1 MKARTKFAIGLMS
14 IAVVLSIAL
23 FGGLEM
29 YKNQQ
34 IDDTRQAINET
45 ANLTVNQI
53 DTKIQQRRDDVGYAA
68 SRPQA
73 RQFDS
78 VGAYLGSFLNTSRFY
93 AAQVIHANGTVVE
106 FQGDIREGTRE
117 RVVGSDV
124 SSETYVQ
131 KALDGRTY
139 VSDVEYSPPIDR
151 HLVIVSA
158 PIFDDGQRVK
168 GVFAAA
174 LYLNENTLFDAV
186 RPLQTSKQSIRI
198 TDGSTVLL
206 PEEQRFQQRITES
219 ATVPGSGWTVTVSRD
234 ASGLLRELRWLA
246 IAQGVGLLTL
256 LSLVVAFGYWQYAT
270 NLQQAERLLEAFDR
284 LREGEFDHELS
295 FTGAEEWTRISEG
308 FTEMVGELQERERA
322 IQERERR
329 LSILN
334 RVLRHN
340 LRNDVGII
348 IGQAQI
354 IPESDGPEQRRAV
367 EKIIER
373 GEQLV
378 RHSETARRMEEAIED
393 AAERRRAVDVVPVLE
408 DVVTECQET
417 YPDVTIRAD
426 LPNEQRVVA
435 IDSLAHAVRSV
446 VENAIEHNDGDEPV
460 VEVEVAVSDTDD
472 DRTTI
477 AVTDNG
483 PGIPEHERRI
493 FTEGRTE
500 TALEH
505 SSGVGLWFAYWVVEK
520 SGGTIGFDEG
530 IDGGTRVE
538 LELDEASS
546 DASLD
551 GVVDTSPATPR
562 TESR

>member
-14 IAVVLSIAL
+14 ITVVLSLAL
-23 FGGLEM
+23 FGGLEL

-34 IDDTRQAINET
+34 IDDTRQAIDET
-45 ANLTVNQI
+45 ASLTVNQI
-53 DTKIQQRRDDVGYAA
+53 TTEIQQRRDDIGYAA

-73 RQFDS
+73 RQFDRA
-78 VGAYLGSFLNTSRFY
+78 GAYLGSFLNNSRFY

-106 FQGDIREGTRE
+106 FRGNIREQTRE

-124 SSETYVQ
+124 SSETHVQ
-131 KALDGRTY
+131 EALDGRTY
-139 VSDVEYSPPIDR
+139 VSDVEYVPRIDR
-151 HLVIVSA
+151 HLVIISA
-158 PIFDDGQRVK
+158 PIFDDEQRVK

-174 LYLNENTLFDAV
+174 LYLNENTLFGAV
-186 RPLQTSKQSIRI
+186 RPLQTSTQSIRI
-198 TDGSTVLL
+198 TDGSAVLL
-206 PEEQRFQQRITES
+206 PEEQRFQQQITES
-219 ATVPGSGWTVTVSRD
+219 ATVPQTGWRVTVSRD

-256 LSLVVAFGYWQYAT
+256 LSLVVVFGYWQYAT
-270 NLQQAERLLEAFDR
+270 NLQQAERLLDAFDR
-284 LREGEFDHELS
+284 LREGEFDHGLS
-295 FTGAEEWTRISEG
+295 FTGADEWTRISEG
-308 FTEMVGELQERERA
+308 FTEMVEELRERERA

-340 LRNDVGII
+340 LRNDVGIMI
-348 IGQAQI
+348 AQAQMI
-354 IPESDGPEQRRAV
+354 HESDGPEQKRAV
-367 EKIIER
+367 DKIIEK

-393 AAERRRAVDVVPVLE
+393 AAQRRRAMDVVPVIE
-408 DVVTECQET
+408 TVVTECQET
-417 YPDVTIRAD
+417 YPDATIRTN
-426 LPNEQRVVA
+426 LPDEQRVVA
-435 IDSLAHAVRSV
+435 IDSLAHAVRNV

-460 VEVEVAVSDTDD
+460 VDVDVDGVD

-483 PGIPEHERRI
+483 PGIPAHERQI
-493 FTEGRTE
+493 FAEGRNE

-505 SSGVGLWFAYWVVEK
+505 SSGVGLWFAYWAVEK

-530 IDGGTRVE
+530 MAGGTRVE
-538 LELDEASS
+538 LELDRAPSDVS
-546 DASLD
+546 PDDVVDASPA
-551 GVVDTSPATPR
+551 PATPR
-562 TESR
+562 GEGQH

>member
-1 MKARTKFAIGLMS
+1 MRARTKFAIGLMS
-14 IAVVLSIAL
+14 ITVVLSLAL
-23 FGGLEM
+23 FGGLEL
-29 YKNQQ
+29 YKDQQ

-45 ANLTVNQI
+45 ASLAVDQI
-53 DTKIQQRRDDVGYAA
+53 AAELQQRRDNVGYAA

-73 RQFDS
+73 RQFDRA
-78 VGAYLGSFLNTSRFY
+78 GAYIGSFLNNSRFY
-93 AAQVIHANGTVVE
+93 AAQVIRANGTVVE
-106 FQGDIREGTRE
+106 FRGDIRERTRE

-124 SSETYVQ
+124 SSETHVQ

-139 VSDVEYSPPIDR
+139 VSDVEYVPRVDR
-151 HLVIVSA
+151 HIVIISA
-158 PIFDDGQRVK
+158 PIFDDEQRIK

-174 LYLNENTLFDAV
+174 LYLNENTLFGAV

-198 TDGSTVLL
+198 TDGSAVLV
-206 PEEQRFQQRITES
+206 PEAQRFQQRITGS
-219 ATVPGSGWTVTVSRD
+219 ATVPRTGWRVTVSRD

-256 LSLVVAFGYWQYAT
+256 LSLVVVFGYWQYAT
-270 NLQQAERLLEAFDR
+270 NLQQAERLLDAFDR

-295 FTGAEEWTRISEG
+295 FTGADEWTRISEG
-308 FTEMVGELQERERA
+308 FTEMVGEL
-322 IQERERR
+322 QERERR

-354 IPESDGPEQRRAV
+354 IPESDGPRRERAV
-367 EKIIER
+367 EKIIQK

-393 AAERRRAVDVVPVLE
+393 AAQRRRAMDVVPVIE
-408 DVVTECQET
+408 NVVTECQET
-417 YPDVTIRAD
+417 YPDATIRTD
-426 LPNEQRVVA
+426 LPDERRVVA
-435 IDSLAHAVRSV
+435 IDSLTHAVRNV

-460 VEVEVAVSDTDD
+460 VDVEVVDADD

-477 AVTDNG
+477 AVTDDG
-483 PGIPEHERRI
+483 PGIPAHERQI
-493 FTEGRTE
+493 FAEGRNE

-520 SGGTIGFDEG
+520 SGGTIRFDEG
-530 IDGGTRVE
+530 MAGGTRVE
-538 LELDEASS
+538 LELDSAPS
-546 DASLD
+546 DASPD
-551 GVVDTSPATPR
+551 DVVDTSPAPATPR
-562 TESR
+562 NESRQ